1 MRAVEARPADGKAGC
16 VRIRTHRSGA
26 KYGATEWDPGD
37 SACALS
43 EARPAGGGAGCVRIR
58 ASLSGTK
65 NGATESVSAT
75 FIRFVR

>member
-1 MRAVEARPADGKAGC
+1 MRAVEARPADGKAEC

-26 KYGATEWDPGD
+26 KYGAAEWDRGG
-37 SACALS
+37 S
-43 EARPAGGGAGCVRIR
+43 EASGIQIPAP
-58 ASLSGTK
+58 LSGTK